1 MISKYLW
8 LKSTRLSFGVQYLL
22 NFLNRVTNVFTFLNQ
37 AKPKVAFEIKR
48 FNIKVIEPIAD
59 FDDRCKKFKN
69 TGAGLR
75 QPIY

>member
-1 MISKYLW
+1 MFSL
-8 LKSTRLSFGVQYLL
+8 
-22 NFLNRVTNVFTFLNQ
+22 FLNQ
-37 AKPKVAFEIKR
+37 TKLKLTFEMKR

-59 FDDRCKKFKN
+59 SDDRCKKFKN